1 MSANPESAYID
12 LVAANREIPTDI
24 YKLLQA
30 SIDIIE
36 KDNEIEA
43 QAHEI
48 ARLKNALAIAERTV
62 AILQCKLQRRTI
74 PFDQR
79 PALLKPQAG

>member
-1 MSANPESAYID
+1 VSANPAPFRRDFLQSD
-12 LVAANREIPTDI
+12 T

-30 SIDIIE
+30 SIDILE
-36 KDNEIEA
+36 KDREIET
-43 QAHEI
+43 QAAEI